1 MSTAPTPLT
10 SSMRKQLNR
19 IADLNLNE
27 DTAKL
32 LNMIVANPG
41 LDDESREGVVDVFK
55 QVREH
60 EYDGET
66 EINFGL
72 PDYDDTDHILTR
84 SLPSTPDLV
93 EGLIKQGSITSFIG
107 KSKTYKSWHL
117 IRLGLCLANGV
128 PWLGM
133 KTKES
138 KVLYLNPEL
147 IRQEYLIRL
156 QAIAKELNVDTNH
169 NFRSITL
176 YRTDLGP
183 SKILESLGRCL
194 DKDGFEVIIIDS
206 IYRLYTDDVDENSN
220 SDVARFLG
228 EVNKMAAKS
237 GASVIFSHHSTK
249 GDSSGKDS
257 IDIASGAGSFGR
269 WVDTAIS
276 TLRVGEEGDNKYCM
290 KFNVRYF
297 PYKMPVGFF
306 ANGPKLVLD
315 PMFDVSETKLNAKIG
330 SRDILEL
337 LVRMGN
343 PTRSDLED
351 EVCSLK
357 DISARTFRRHF
368 DKLKAEG
375 KIVINNDKT
384 VSAAKNLESV
394 DKSLGQAEKVTCN

>member
-1 MSTAPTPLT
+1 
-10 SSMRKQLNR
+10 
-19 IADLNLNE
+19 
-27 DTAKL
+27 
-32 LNMIVANPG
+32 
-41 LDDESREGVVDVFK
+41 
-55 QVREH
+55 
-60 EYDGET
+60 
-66 EINFGL
+66 
-72 PDYDDTDHILTR
+72 
-84 SLPSTPDLV
+84 
-93 EGLIKQGSITSFIG
+93 
-107 KSKTYKSWHL
+107 
-117 IRLGLCLANGV
+117 
-128 PWLGM
+128 
-133 KTKES
+133 
-138 KVLYLNPEL
+138 VLYLNPEL

-297 PYKMPVGFF
+297 
-306 ANGPKLVLD
+306 
-315 PMFDVSETKLNAKIG
+315 
-330 SRDILEL
+330 
-337 LVRMGN
+337 
-343 PTRSDLED
+343 
-351 EVCSLK
+351 
-357 DISARTFRRHF
+357 
-368 DKLKAEG
+368 
-375 KIVINNDKT
+375 
-384 VSAAKNLESV
+384 
-394 DKSLGQAEKVTCN
+394 

>member
-1 MSTAPTPLT
+1 
-10 SSMRKQLNR
+10 MRNQLNR
-19 IADLNLNE
+19 IVNLNLGDE
-27 DTAKL
+27 TTKL
-32 LNMIVANPG
+32 LNMIVANPH
-41 LDDESREGVVDVFK
+41 LDDESRRAIVDEFE
-55 QVREH
+55 QAREH

-66 EINFGL
+66 EVNFGL

-117 IRLGLCLANGV
+117 VRLGLCLANGV

-133 KTKES
+133 NTKAG
-138 KVLYLNPEL
+138 KVLFLNPEL

-176 YRTDLGP
+176 HRTDLQP
-183 SKILESLGRCL
+183 DKILESLGRCL
-194 DKDGFEVIIIDS
+194 DKDKFEVIIIDS
-206 IYRLYTDDVDENSN
+206 IYRLYTDDMDENSN

-228 EVNKMAAKS
+228 ELNGMAAKS

-276 TLRVGEEGDNKYCM
+276 TLRVGEEKENKYCM

-297 PYKMPVGFF
+297 PYKEPIGFF
-306 ANGPKLVLD
+306 ANGPKLTLD
-315 PMFDVSETKLNAKIG
+315 PLFDLSETKTNAKIG
-330 SRDILEL
+330 PRDILEL
-337 LVRMGN
+337 LVRMGS
-343 PTRSDLED
+343 PTLSDLED
-351 EVCSLK
+351 EVCRVK
-357 DISARTFRRHF
+357 NISSSTFRRH
-368 DKLKAEG
+368 LA
-375 KIVINNDKT
+375 
-384 VSAAKNLESV
+384 SLERF
-394 DKSLGQAEKVTCN
+394 K